1 MLSSKTKHI
10 QKQYKN
16 KRKTADRDSWGHPET
31 VDKLCIKG
39 HSVDDLCRSPETSG
53 NKIKKKN
60 IYIRKAG
67 LQLINTD
74 NGDHGEHEEK
84 QQVD

>member
-1 MLSSKTKHI
+1 M
-10 QKQYKN
+10 QEPRNQWQQN
-16 KRKTADRDSWGHPET
+16 
-31 VDKLCIKG
+31 
-39 HSVDDLCRSPETSG
+39 
-53 NKIKKKN
+53 KKKN

-84 QQVD
+84 QQAD